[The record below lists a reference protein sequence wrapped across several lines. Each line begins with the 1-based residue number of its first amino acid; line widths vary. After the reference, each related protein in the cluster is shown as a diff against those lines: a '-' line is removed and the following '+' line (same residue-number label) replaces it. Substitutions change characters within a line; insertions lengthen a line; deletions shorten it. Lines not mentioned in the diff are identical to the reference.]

1 MEAAIG
7 KVEND
12 LRGPRLPSRPTDLGD
27 STALARALAWVM
39 AVPFLMLTIVP
50 ATAQWIAQPSEQN
63 NRMLALLRALPTFP
77 APQALV
83 NWADD
88 LARDSVV
95 GSLVRRYYQL
105 ALTAGLREGSAKV
118 AVGRDHWLFLREDLN
133 LSAGT
138 AILNER
144 LDPSKRKPEPENPDS
159 VAVIRAYD
167 SLLRARGIHLVVLPV
182 PSASALYP
190 EKVWQGYPA
199 EAGPAWA
206 PDYAAWK
213 DKLRRGGVDVL
224 DVTEELWRERN
235 GAEPVWLQNNTHW
248 SPRGV
253 ELTADA
259 IARHIRPLLGSY
271 TARTYQARA
280 VDHLAESDL
289 APMLDLPRSDL
300 YPPVP
305 CKVRQV
311 LEDGRFASGSDDS
324 RVLLLGD
331 SYSFIYSGRDPE
343 DAQGADLG
351 RQIMFRLGTD
361 VQVIAYRG
369 DDPTRL
375 RWRLGF
381 HGPCLDAKKVV
392 IWEFTTRYL
401 HDPVTWKYWPI
412 PPVGGWTG
420 RAADTSTP
428 DR

>member
-7 KVEND
+7 KVESD
-12 LRGPRLPSRPTDLGD
+12 LREPRLPSRPTDPGD
-27 STALARALAWVM
+27 SPAMARPIASAVAAL
-39 AVPFLMLTIVP
+39 FLVLTIVP
-50 ATAQWIAQPSEQN
+50 ATVQWIAQPAEHN
-63 NRMLALLRALPTFP
+63 DRMLTLLRLLPTRP
-77 APQALV
+77 PPQAFV

-95 GSLVRRYYQL
+95 GSLVRRYYQF
-105 ALTAGLREGSAKV
+105 ALTTGLKEGSAKV
-118 AVGRDHWLFLREDLN
+118 LVGRDQWLFLREDLN

-144 LDPSKRKPEPENPDS
+144 LDPGKRKVEADHPDS
-159 VAVIRAYD
+159 LAVIRAYD
-167 SLLRARGIHLVVLPV
+167 GLLRARGIHLVVLPV
-182 PSASALYP
+182 PPGTVLYP
-190 EKVWQGYPA
+190 EKIWPGYPA

-213 DKLRRGGVDVL
+213 DKLRKAGVDVL

-235 GAEPVWLQNNTHW
+235 GESPVWLQNNTHW

-259 IARHIRPLLGSY
+259 IARHIRPMIDSY
-271 TARTYQARA
+271 TARTYQPRL

-305 CKVRQV
+305 CKVRQI
-311 LEDGRFASGSDDS
+311 LEDGRFASGNDDS

-331 SYSFIYSGRDPE
+331 SYSFIYSGRDPD
-343 DAQGADLG
+343 DASGADLG

-369 DDPTRL
+369 DDPSRL

-401 HDPVTWKYWPI
+401 HDPVTWKYIPI
-412 PPVGGWTG
+412 PPVGWTG
-420 RAADTSTP
+420 RGAETSAP